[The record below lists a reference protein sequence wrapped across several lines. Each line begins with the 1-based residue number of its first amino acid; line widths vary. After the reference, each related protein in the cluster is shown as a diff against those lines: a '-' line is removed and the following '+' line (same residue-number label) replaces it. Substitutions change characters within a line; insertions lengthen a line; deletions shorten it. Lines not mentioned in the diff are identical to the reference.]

1 MIGTLIRHW
10 VLDTGI
16 NVMFDNL
23 ISNFQVIHTPTHYL
37 DGYWTALDPDDG
49 TIVAWGR
56 CIEESAG
63 SIVLDSECG
72 EFMVPL
78 DAYVVVAS
86 TEEQISLLDGDDMT
100 DEEMLQ
106 ALNEDNR
113 INWRE

>member
-1 MIGTLIRHW
+1 MIGI
-10 VLDTGI
+10 VLKHYIYDAGI
-16 NVMFDNL
+16 SALLNTI
-23 ISNFQVIHTPTHYL
+23 ISNFQVFVPNKYL
-37 DGYWTALDPDDG
+37 DGYWTALDTNDG
-49 TIVAWGR
+49 TIVAWGC

-63 SIVLDSECG
+63 YIVLDSESG

-86 TEEQISLLDGDDMT
+86 TEKQINLLDGDDMS
-100 DEEMLQ
+100 DEEMIQ

>member
-1 MIGTLIRHW
+1 MISTVIRHYLYDAGISAM
-10 VLDTGI
+10 LDT
-16 NVMFDNL
+16 L
-23 ISNFQVIHTPTHYL
+23 ISNFQVFVPNKYL

-49 TIVAWGR
+49 TILAWGI

-63 SIVLDSECG
+63 YVVLECSES

-78 DAYVVVAS
+78 DEFMLVPS

-100 DEEMLQ
+100 DEEMIQ

-113 INWRE
+113 INWQG

>member
-1 MIGTLIRHW
+1 MISTVIRHYIYDAGISALLDTLI
-10 VLDTGI
+10 
-16 NVMFDNL
+16 N
-23 ISNFQVIHTPTHYL
+23 NFKVFVPTKYL

-49 TIVAWGR
+49 TIVAWGQ

-63 SIVLDSECG
+63 YVVLECSG
-72 EFMVPL
+72 SEFMVT
-78 DAYVVVAS
+78 VADFMLVQA

-100 DEEMLQ
+100 DEEMIQ

>member
-1 MIGTLIRHW
+1 MIGVILKHYIYDAGISAL
-10 VLDTGI
+10 LDTI
-16 NVMFDNL
+16 
-23 ISNFQVIHTPTHYL
+23 ISNFQVYVPNKYL
-37 DGYWTALDPDDG
+37 EGYWTALDPDDG

-63 SIVLDSECG
+63 YVVLECSG
-72 EFMVPL
+72 SEFMVT
-78 DAYVVVAS
+78 VADFMLVQA

>member
-1 MIGTLIRHW
+1 MISTVIRHYLYDAGISAM
-10 VLDTGI
+10 LDTI
-16 NVMFDNL
+16 
-23 ISNFQVIHTPTHYL
+23 ISNFQVYVPNKYL

-63 SIVLDSECG
+63 YVVLECSG
-72 EFMVPL
+72 SEFMVTVEDFMLVP
-78 DAYVVVAS
+78 A

-100 DEEMLQ
+100 DEEMIQ

-113 INWRE
+113 INW

>member
-1 MIGTLIRHW
+1 M
-10 VLDTGI
+10 LDT
-16 NVMFDNL
+16 L
-23 ISNFQVIHTPTHYL
+23 ISNFQVYVPNKYL

-56 CIEESAG
+56 CIEENAG
-63 SIVLDSECG
+63 YIVLESEES

-78 DAYVVVAS
+78 DAFMLVIS
-86 TEEQISLLDGDDMT
+86 TETQISLLDGDDMT
-100 DEEMLQ
+100 DDEMIQ

>member
-1 MIGTLIRHW
+1 MISTVIRHYIYDAGISAM
-10 VLDTGI
+10 LDT
-16 NVMFDNL
+16 L
-23 ISNFQVIHTPTHYL
+23 ISNFQVFVPNKYL
-37 DGYWTALDPDDG
+37 EGYWTALDPDDG

-56 CIEESAG
+56 CIEENAG

-86 TEEQISLLDGDDMT
+86 TEEQISLLDGNDMT
-100 DEEMLQ
+100 DEEMIQ

>member
-1 MIGTLIRHW
+1 MIGIVLKHYIYDAGISAL
-10 VLDTGI
+10 LDT
-16 NVMFDNL
+16 L
-23 ISNFQVIHTPTHYL
+23 ISNFQVFVPNKYL

-56 CIEESAG
+56 CIEESVGYVVLECSG
-63 SIVLDSECG
+63 S

-86 TEEQISLLDGDDMT
+86 TETQINLLDGDDMS
-100 DEEMLQ
+100 DEAMIQ

>member
-1 MIGTLIRHW
+1 MIGIVLKHYIYDAGISAM
-10 VLDTGI
+10 LDTI
-16 NVMFDNL
+16 
-23 ISNFQVIHTPTHYL
+23 ISNFQVYVPNKYL
-37 DGYWTALDPDDG
+37 DGYWTALDQDDG

-63 SIVLDSECG
+63 YVVLESEG
-72 EFMVPL
+72 SEFMVPL
-78 DAYVVVAS
+78 DEFMLVMS
-86 TEEQISLLDGDDMT
+86 TETQINLLDGDDMT